1 MTHRIIRLLAGTA
14 LAGFVLPAAAQS
26 AAAVQLGA
34 DPAAQALPA
43 QSPTTVGDIV
53 VTANK
58 REQRLQSV
66 PATVSV
72 VAGEQL
78 TRQNVTEV
86 TDLTRTTPALNIP
99 GPFGALSIRGLG
111 SATFSRSAEGSVG
124 VVVDG
129 VALANTSIFPPQ
141 LFDVARL
148 EVLEGP
154 QGMLFGR
161 NASSGVLNIVTNRPS
176 LEGYETILHADV
188 ADYGNYV
195 ARGVVNMPIDDTAAL
210 RVSGSWSR
218 APEFVKNLY
227 DGSRTTTEGRSVR
240 ARLLWNPT
248 TDLSVNLILDHSET
262 EREGGAPWT
271 VFYSTPGSLLTSR
284 LETCGV
290 AISPENLNACIDGG
304 YATVAKTSGLSAQ
317 IDWSLGD
324 FTLTSISAHRV
335 ASQTA
340 TGSDADSVPVDRLN
354 VNVSPFDI
362 SNFSQEFRLTSPTG
376 GFIDYVAGL
385 YYFDSHLRGGNTQI
399 GYLLGDLPTPY
410 APYPLGQT
418 LRTTTDTTSYAIFG
432 QATVNLT
439 NALRL
444 LLGARA
450 GHEDVSATTYA
461 GVADGAVGA
470 FADTDSTYG
479 RIEDDYFSYRLGAQY
494 DLTDRAMSYLT
505 YTEGYKGPAVND
517 QAASA
522 TAPLLVQPE
531 IPHAWELGL
540 KSTLFDGRLAA
551 NVAAYHTKVDN
562 FQTQFF
568 DPDLHLFVF
577 GNAPELTS
585 KGVSVNLFGQ
595 PLDGLNVNLGAIWND
610 ATYGPGYL
618 VTCSQGQTAAQG
630 CLPVYDADGVQTG
643 FADDAEGNR
652 LIGAPEWKVTAN
664 MEYARS
670 VGNGL
675 EGYIQ
680 TDVVYTSTINFN
692 AAYNPIATNEPAT
705 LVGGRIGVR
714 SEDGRYGVS
723 IFVRNLFDVYRPV
736 FRTSTPTAAQQLDSQ
751 SYIQFSGSESRR
763 LIGVS
768 LDTRF

>member
-14 LAGFVLPAAAQS
+14 LAGFALPAAAQS
-26 AAAVQLGA
+26 PAVQFGA
-34 DPAAQALPA
+34 DPAAQAASAQNPA
-43 QSPTTVGDIV
+43 TVGDIV

-66 PATVSV
+66 PAAVSV

-176 LEGYETILHADV
+176 FEGYETILHADV

-218 APEFVKNLY
+218 APEFVRNLY
-227 DGSRTTTEGRSVR
+227 DGSRTTTEGKSVR

-271 VFYSTPGSLLTSR
+271 VFHSTPGSLLTTR
-284 LETCGV
+284 LEACGV
-290 AISPENLNACIDGG
+290 AISPENLDACIDGG

-335 ASQTA
+335 ASQAA
-340 TGSDADSVPVDRLN
+340 TGSDADSVPVNRLN

-399 GYLLGDLPTPY
+399 GYLLGDLPTPF

-439 NALRL
+439 DAFRL

-450 GHEDVSATTYA
+450 GHEDVGAVTYA

-470 FADTDSTYG
+470 FAGTASTDG

-494 DLTDRAMSYLT
+494 DLTDRVMSYLT

-630 CLPVYDADGVQTG
+630 CLPVYDANGAPIG
-643 FADDAEGNR
+643 LADDAEGNR

-670 VGNGL
+670 VGRGL

-692 AAYNPIATNEPAT
+692 AAYDPIASNEPAT

-736 FRTSTPTAAQQLDSQ
+736 LRSNTPTAAQQLDPQ
-751 SYIQFSGSESRR
+751 SYIQFSGSEAHR